1 MGKTPSEWANL
12 VQLAREARKR
22 SYSPYSGFAV
32 GCALEDASG
41 VVHLGCNVENA
52 GFSETL
58 CAERTALVKMVSEGT
73 QKVVRLAIVTS
84 ADEAVFPCGSCLQAI
99 SEFGAPDVCSVN
111 LKGDQT
117 EILSFK
123 ALFPKAFTKDRWKR
137 E

>member
-1 MGKTPSEWANL
+1 MAEIPPEWTAL
-12 VQLAREARKR
+12 VGLAREARKR

-32 GCALEDASG
+32 GCALEDGAG

-58 CAERTALVKMVSEGT
+58 CAERTALVKMVSEGA

-84 ADEAVFPCGSCLQAI
+84 SDEAVFPCGSCLQAL
-99 SEFGAPDVCSVN
+99 SEFGKPEVCSVS
-111 LKGDQT
+111 LKGDFI

-123 ALFPKAFTKDRWKR
+123 TLFPRAFTKDRWKR